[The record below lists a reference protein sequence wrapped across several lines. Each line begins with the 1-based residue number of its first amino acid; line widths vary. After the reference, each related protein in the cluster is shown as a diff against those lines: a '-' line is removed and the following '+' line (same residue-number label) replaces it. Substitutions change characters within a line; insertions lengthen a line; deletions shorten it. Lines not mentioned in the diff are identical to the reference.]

1 MTSSVTKKFFKIG
14 HLGDFEKMHVLYVA
28 MAEKI
33 VVLNTLDTKSY
44 LFIDQIHHYTV
55 TVHMERGNSEC
66 TRKSSH
72 QGNHYIKEIGRA
84 H

>member
-1 MTSSVTKKFFKIG
+1 MTSPVTKKCFKIR
-14 HLGDFEKMHVLYVA
+14 HLGYFEKMRVLYAA
-28 MAEKI
+28 MAEI
-33 VVLNTLDTKSY
+33 FLVLNTLDTKSY
-44 LFIDQIHHYTV
+44 LFIDQIHHNTV